1 MNESAEWIMKT
12 KAQSTCEIN
21 ILQKWM
27 MNDDWIIK
35 WNESKYRLQIERVKE
50 TLNEWIHDLILFWK
64 VLFWQWTGSGPK
76 WPKCFHAKKPT
87 LLHSW
92 GLRLLS
98 PFDLGQDVPH
108 CVSLWKLGVLCF
120 SPAWVPSSFALPN
133 AKQRETSH
141 HPGEGW
147 GRRPLKTT
155 DRWLD
160 WWTDME

>member
-1 MNESAEWIMKT
+1 MEWVRVRVSHESWKQKHKAHMPINEMRTDWKSEGKIEWVWI
-12 KAQSTCEIN
+12 
-21 ILQKWM
+21 WM
-27 MNDDWIIK
+27 SEFIICFCF
-35 WNESKYRLQIERVKE
+35 ERRCS
-50 TLNEWIHDLILFWK
+50 
-64 VLFWQWTGSGPK
+64 GSGPK

-98 PFDLGQDVPH
+98 PFDLSQDVPH

-120 SPAWVPSSFALPN
+120 SPAWVPSSLALPN

-155 DRWLD
+155 NRWLD
-160 WWTDME
+160 WWTERLDMK